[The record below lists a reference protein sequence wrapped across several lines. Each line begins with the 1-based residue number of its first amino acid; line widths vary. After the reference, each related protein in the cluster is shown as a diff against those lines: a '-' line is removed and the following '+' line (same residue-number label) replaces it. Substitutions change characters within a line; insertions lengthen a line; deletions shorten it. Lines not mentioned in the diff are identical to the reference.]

1 VANIWENSYEFS
13 QFWKLVNFSSL
24 AMFLNKHKTYRMRKW
39 NWLYW
44 LTTGLL
50 SLFMIFS
57 AYMYVFSV
65 QMIAAFEYLLL
76 PDYFR
81 LELAVAKVLGAFVLV
96 LPFPRWLKEWAYAG
110 FFITFVSAIV
120 AHLAVNDPVSATFG
134 PLTALLLLFAS
145 YLGFRQRE

>member
-1 VANIWENSYEFS
+1 M
-13 QFWKLVNFSSL
+13 K
-24 AMFLNKHKTYRMRKW
+24 KW

-44 LTTGLL
+44 LTTGVL

-57 AYMYVFSV
+57 AYMYVFSAE
-65 QMIAAFEYLLL
+65 MISAFEHLML

-81 LELAVAKVLGAFVLV
+81 VELAVAKVMGALILV
-96 LPFPRWLKEWAYAG
+96 LPFARWVKEWAYAG

-120 AHLAVNDPVSATFG
+120 AHLAVNDPISAAFG
-134 PLTALLLLFAS
+134 PMVALLLLFAS